1 MIERGSVHW
10 VQLGE
15 PAGSAP
21 AKRRPVLVVQEA
33 PYNTS
38 QIATTVVAVVTSNT
52 QLAEYPGNVF
62 LPAVA
67 SGLPKDSVVN
77 VSQLVTVDKGVLSPA
92 VGSLPAHLLAE
103 TRLAALYRRIS
114 SRLSATVA
122 TLSSHVGSTRLWPLK
137 VSL

>member
-1 MIERGSVHW
+1 MLL
-10 VQLGE
+10 VQGD
-15 PAGSAP
+15 
-21 AKRRPVLVVQEA
+21 

-62 LPAVA
+62 MPAVA

-92 VGSLPAHLLAE
+92 VGPLPAHLLADVDAGL
-103 TRLAALYRRIS
+103 RMLLD
-114 SRLSATVA
+114 L
-122 TLSSHVGSTRLWPLK
+122 
-137 VSL
+137 

>member
-1 MIERGSVHW
+1 MVIERGSVHW

-21 AKRRPVLVVQEA
+21 AKRRPVLVVQGD
-33 PYNTS
+33 PYNAS
-38 QIATTVVAVVTSNT
+38 RIATTVVAVVTSNT

-77 VSQLVTVDKGVLSPA
+77 VSQLVTLDKSVLSPA
-92 VGSLPAHLLAE
+92 VGSLPAYLLADVDAGL
-103 TRLAALYRRIS
+103 RMVLD
-114 SRLSATVA
+114 V
-122 TLSSHVGSTRLWPLK
+122 
-137 VSL
+137 